1 LKEREK
7 IEEYKEPKETE
18 MSVQKKIPIKAMP
31 LRLRHWYLFIVS
43 SMEQI
48 IGAALSTT
56 MGVVI
61 PLILLLGHPE
71 LSSLDQGL
79 LGSAGLIGI
88 AVGSVVFGRLMD
100 SFGYLIWFR
109 FCPILVILGA
119 VGAFYADSV
128 SRLFASLFLIGLS
141 VGGGYSLDSAYL
153 SEIMPEKWVKFFVGL
168 AKATCSIGFVGAA
181 ILGYFLLK
189 HHTASIW
196 PYLFTGVGVL
206 GVITFVLRIFW
217 AESPDWLMAQNRPQD
232 AQKSVQLLLGPEAEV
247 PPLSKEEKGR
257 ELTWK
262 EMFSGKSLE
271 KVIFSG
277 VPWACEGLCVY
288 GFSVFLPTLVMA
300 LGLQFGTERGLT
312 KILSSVEMTVYIN
325 IFIIAGFALGLWM
338 LEKVNIVKLSGIGF
352 VLSAIA
358 LIVLLL
364 AFQYK
369 WNVWV
374 TFAGF
379 ILFELALNAG
389 PHLTS
394 FIIPS
399 EIYSIEELGAG
410 TGIAAMLGKVGAI
423 IGVFFMP
430 FFLEIGGVTLVLLI
444 SLVVQLIGAMITF
457 IYGKRLQLF

>member
-1 LKEREK
+1 
-7 IEEYKEPKETE
+7 
-18 MSVQKKIPIKAMP
+18 M
-31 LRLRHWYLFIVS
+31 
-43 SMEQI
+43 
-48 IGAALSTT
+48 
-56 MGVVI
+56 
-61 PLILLLGHPE
+61 
-71 LSSLDQGL
+71 
-79 LGSAGLIGI
+79 
-88 AVGSVVFGRLMD
+88 
-100 SFGYLIWFR
+100 
-109 FCPILVILGA
+109 
-119 VGAFYADSV
+119 
-128 SRLFASLFLIGLS
+128 
-141 VGGGYSLDSAYL
+141 
-153 SEIMPEKWVKFFVGL
+153 
-168 AKATCSIGFVGAA
+168 
-181 ILGYFLLK
+181 
-189 HHTASIW
+189 
-196 PYLFTGVGVL
+196 
-206 GVITFVLRIFW
+206 
-217 AESPDWLMAQNRPQD
+217 
-232 AQKSVQLLLGPEAEV
+232 
-247 PPLSKEEKGR
+247 
-257 ELTWK
+257 
-262 EMFSGKSLE
+262 
-271 KVIFSG
+271 
-277 VPWACEGLCVY
+277 CVY

-300 LGLQFGTERGLT
+300 LGLQFGTERGLA

-325 IFIIAGFALGLWM
+325 IFIIAGFALGLWI